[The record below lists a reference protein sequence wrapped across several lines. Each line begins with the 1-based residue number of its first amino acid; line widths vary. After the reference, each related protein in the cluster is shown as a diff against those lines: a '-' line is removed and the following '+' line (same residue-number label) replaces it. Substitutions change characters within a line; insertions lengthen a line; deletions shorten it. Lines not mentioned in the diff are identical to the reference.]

1 MKKINLLLMILFS
14 SISLQAQYGHRY
26 YYADS
31 VSNETF
37 NDGLMTNLVLTNGEP
52 VYAATGRT
60 LSSPPANFE
69 RARFT
74 RARLGGTMQNN
85 RKYFVFKN
93 GIELAAR
100 MNSIG
105 EGNSY
110 FMMSG
115 ATTGAASSPVPGGAD
130 ILLMKAS
137 AAGVP
142 THLFKIDL
150 NSGYDEALCTRR
162 SNKSASNFYTCGY
175 STVAGRSRAFLMKHN
190 NSVSTISWVRTFN
203 LKCLNGQNGNAE
215 ATAVIDDSASNT
227 VVIVG
232 NVKPVAGG
240 VTCQRAFIAKFNASG
255 TPLWVQFVSSTN
267 ATDLDFQS
275 IKETGVAQ
283 QYVITGS
290 VGLPGLNRRVL
301 LYVVN
306 TSGTTPVTVFAKGL
320 FSTGPTPNYPV
331 ANQFGY
337 DVVTRNEPTKKEYFV
352 CGANQYTSG
361 QTDAIIFRTDIN
373 GTPLG
378 HKLYSGIGKEQ
389 YNAIDFVSNAGAAGN
404 GIAAFGNYVK
414 IIAPGNPTR
423 SLAWLTK
430 TYFNLVSGCSEL
442 SDNPQSQ
449 TLSLQYTSQS
459 INTVKTYTKDS
470 LTCQNSTVLDNKIC
484 WATTIAS
491 GSNTRVAG
499 SSEVGETGS
508 SVELSFYP
516 NPVAA
521 DQATLVVNAMT
532 EGNISVKLFD
542 ATGKLSDEFIQ
553 YVIQGKNEIQMDV
566 ADLITGIFL
575 LQVTDGNGE
584 TETIRLMKM

>member
-14 SISLQAQYGHRY
+14 SISLQAQYGNRC

-31 VSNETF
+31 ASNETF
-37 NDGLMTNLVLTNGEP
+37 NDGIITNFVLTNGTP
-52 VYAATGRT
+52 VYAGAGRT
-60 LSSPPANFE
+60 ITAPPSNFE
-69 RARFT
+69 RARFVKT
-74 RARLGGTMQNN
+74 RLAGTVQNN
-85 RKYFVFKN
+85 RKYFIFKN

-105 EGNSY
+105 EGTSY

-142 THLFKIDL
+142 SHLFKIDL

-162 SNKSASNFYTCGY
+162 SNKSAANFYTCGY
-175 STVAGRSRAFLMKHN
+175 STVSGNSRAFLMKHN
-190 NSVSTISWVRTFN
+190 NTVSTISWVRTFN

-232 NVKPVAGG
+232 NVKPVTGG
-240 VTCQRAFIAKFNASG
+240 ATCQRAFIAKFNASG
-255 TPLWVQFVSSTN
+255 TPIWVHFVSSAN

-290 VGLPGLNRRVL
+290 LGLPGLNRRVL

-306 TSGTTPVTVFAKGL
+306 TSGAAPVTVLARGL

-331 ANQFGY
+331 ANQYGY
-337 DVVTRNEPTKKEYFV
+337 DVVTRNEPTKKEYFI
-352 CGANQYTSG
+352 CGANQYTTG
-361 QTDAIIFRTDIN
+361 QTDGIIFRTDIN

-378 HKLYSGIGKEQ
+378 QKIYNGVGKEQ
-389 YNAIDFVSNAGAAGN
+389 FNAIDFVSNAGAAGN
-404 GIAAFGNYVK
+404 GIAAFGNNVR
-414 IIAPGNPTR
+414 ILGPGIPTR

-430 TYFNLVSGCSEL
+430 TYFNLVSGCNEV
-442 SDNPQSQ
+442 SDNPQSL
-449 TLSLQYTSQS
+449 TLSLQYTSQA
-459 INTVKTYTKDS
+459 ITTVKTFTKDS
-470 LTCQNSTVLDNKIC
+470 LTSQNSTVLDNKIC

-491 GSNTRVAG
+491 GSNTRVEGSAETDEAG
-499 SSEVGETGS
+499 SSVD
-508 SVELSFYP
+508 LSFYP

-521 DQATLVVNAMT
+521 DQATLVVNSMV
-532 EGNISVKLFD
+532 EGNVSIKLFD
-542 ATGKLSDEFIQ
+542 ATGKLSDEFTH
-553 YVIQGKNEIQMDV
+553 YVNEGKNEIQMDV
-566 ADLITGIFL
+566 ADLISGIFL
-575 LQVTDGNGE
+575 LQVSDGKGE
-584 TETIRLMKM
+584 TKTIRLMKL